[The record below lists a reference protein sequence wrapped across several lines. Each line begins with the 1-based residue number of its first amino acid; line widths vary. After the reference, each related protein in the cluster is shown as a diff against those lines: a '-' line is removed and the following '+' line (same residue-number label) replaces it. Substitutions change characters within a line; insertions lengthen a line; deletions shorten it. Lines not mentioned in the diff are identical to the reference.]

1 MGGHEG
7 VGHIVKLGP
16 GADTAG
22 VKIGDRVGVKWVSST
37 CGNCGSS
44 LVSSDRLFMFCSI
57 LLTFVEPCQ
66 AGSDGLCFN
75 QEISGY
81 FTPGTFQ
88 QYVLSPA
95 HYVSPIPDR
104 LDSAEAAPMLCAGTT
119 IHAAL
124 KRSNARPGQWI
135 VIAGAGGGLGHLGV
149 QLASRGMG
157 LRVIGVDHPSKAD
170 IVLSSGAEHF
180 VDITQF
186 SKNDQG
192 AAISCHIISLA
203 GGLGAHAVIVCT
215 GSDQAYANALR
226 FLRFNGTLVCVG
238 IPEHGTQSIESAS
251 PGTIIGKQYNI
262 TGSAVGNRQ
271 DALEVLDFA
280 ARGIIKARVRIE
292 SMDSLATVFQ
302 EMKEGKLQGRV
313 VLDLQ

>member
-44 LVSSDRLFMFCSI
+44 LVSSDRFFMFCSI

-192 AAISCHIISLA
+192 AAISSHIISLA